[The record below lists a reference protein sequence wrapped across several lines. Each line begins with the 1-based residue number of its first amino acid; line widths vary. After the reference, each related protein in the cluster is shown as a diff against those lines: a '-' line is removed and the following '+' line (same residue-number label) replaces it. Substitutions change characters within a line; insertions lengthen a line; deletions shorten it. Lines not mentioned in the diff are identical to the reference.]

1 MTSAQVNYIIEHGEK
16 LTMQQMADAVG
27 LSYYVVRSI
36 CKHYSVQPNKGWF
49 QDGTVEIP
57 PFVETF
63 EKMVTR
69 RANYEY
75 QEPKKEYT
83 RPKAVYSNP
92 SREDIIN
99 KYLSMDI

>member
-1 MTSAQVNYIIEHGEK
+1 MTSAQVNYVIEHGEK

-36 CKHYSVQPNKGWF
+36 CKHYGVEPNKGYF
-49 QDGTVEIP
+49 QDGTVVVP
-57 PFVETF
+57 PFKETF

-69 RANYEY
+69 KASYVYE
-75 QEPKKEYT
+75 EPKQEYT
-83 RPKAVYSNP
+83 RPKAKYDNP
-92 SREDIIN
+92 SHEDIIN